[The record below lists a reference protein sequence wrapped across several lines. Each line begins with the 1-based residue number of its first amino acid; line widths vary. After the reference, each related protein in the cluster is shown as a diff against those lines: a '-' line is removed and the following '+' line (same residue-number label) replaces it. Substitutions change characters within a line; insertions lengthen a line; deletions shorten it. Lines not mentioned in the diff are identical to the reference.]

1 MYNAWLGGTPMN
13 RLGTCE
19 EVASTVIFLGT
30 DASSLLTGSIVLVDG
45 GYTCW

>member
-1 MYNAWLGGTPMN
+1 MVRGTPMN